1 MYLHMNDDDDHDDH
15 NNDHHDDHN
24 DDHHDDDGVD
34 YDDDWM
40 CVYILIS
47 PHSYI

>member
-1 MYLHMNDDDDHDDH
+1 MYLHMNDDHDHDDH
-15 NNDHHDDHN
+15 SDD
-24 DDHHDDDGVD
+24 DHDDDGVD